1 MFLNAYYVFV
11 TMSSGEDIKGNLFP
25 RHEINRG
32 LMSMI
37 HAIAETAVRGHVG
50 RAASLAGQ

>member
-11 TMSSGEDIKGNLFP
+11 TMSGGEDIKGNLFP

-37 HAIAETAVRGHVG
+37 HAIAETAIRGHVG